1 MDANKKALL
10 TGLFYIFIS
19 LFEIAESVL
28 PWIRYCQIE
37 FSFLSAYALD
47 DGLSYHRSRLQSYNM
62 LKESLCGYFKPVVE
76 NACPELCTNIENI
89 QNAGLLL
96 LSCNIICI
104 LMHIFLAYLF
114 ISKARQRFEGDVPGL
129 ACWTMA
135 IIKVVL
141 GIIYFEIAGPKSF
154 KTTWQYGFDVFLSF
168 GFYFYFVGAM
178 SEMVVSYFIYNLE
191 TPLERYSGGSKL
203 SS

>member
-1 MDANKKALL
+1 
-10 TGLFYIFIS
+10 
-19 LFEIAESVL
+19 
-28 PWIRYCQIE
+28 
-37 FSFLSAYALD
+37 
-47 DGLSYHRSRLQSYNM
+47 M

-76 NACPELCTNIENI
+76 NACPGLCTNIENI

-135 IIKVVL
+135 IIKLVL
-141 GIIYFEIAGPKSF
+141 GIIYLEIAGPKSF